1 MSPETTPN
9 SCTCGSCACE
19 SAWQPIET
27 APKDGDGRGVFGGT
41 RGPMIMACD
50 DSGSIYLVF
59 WNGYS
64 WDDGDFHDH
73 IDGLTHFMPLP
84 KPPTP

>member
-27 APKDGDGRGVFGGT
+27 APRDGSYFLGVFIEDMG
-41 RGPMIMACD
+41 RSMAVLAYDTDPAGAEFPWLAD
-50 DSGSIYLVF
+50 DVGAYHM
-59 WNGYS
+59 GA
-64 WDDGDFHDH
+64 
-73 IDGLTHFMPLP
+73 LTHWRPLP
-84 KPPTP
+84 TPPTT